1 MKIHG
6 ISGLSLLDY
15 PGRMAC
21 TVFTGHC
28 NFRCPFCHNAGL
40 VLNPNSEPVIPDEQV
55 FELLDK
61 RKGRLEG
68 VAITGG
74 EPTLNADLEEF
85 CSKVKERGLLVKL
98 DTNGTNPSTVKRLVE
113 AGLVDYIAMDIK
125 AAPGNYAKAAG
136 LASFDMEPIF
146 SSVDIIMGYGA
157 EKKTDYEFRTTVVGG
172 IHDET
177 DFEKIGK
184 WIKGA
189 KAYFLQ
195 GYRSSGEQIDAD
207 GLYTVPVET
216 MEHYRDILLPN
227 IPDTRLRG
235 VV

>member
-6 ISGLSLLDY
+6 ISGLSLLDF

-40 VLNPNSEPVIPDEQV
+40 VLNPNSEPVVPDEQV

-85 CSKVKERGLLVKL
+85 CAKVKERGLLVKL
-98 DTNGTNPSTVKRLVE
+98 DTNGTNPLVIKRLVE

-136 LASFDMEPIF
+136 LASFDMEPVF

-157 EKKTDYEFRTTVVGG
+157 KEKTDYEFRTTVVGG
-172 IHDET
+172 IHEEA
-177 DFEKIGK
+177 DFEKIGN

-195 GYRSSGEQIDAD
+195 GYRPSGAQIDAD
-207 GLYTVPVET
+207 GLYIVPVET
-216 MEHYRDILLPN
+216 MEHYREILLPN

>member
-40 VLNPNSEPVIPDEQV
+40 VLNPNSEPLIPDERV

-74 EPTLNADLEEF
+74 EPTLNTDLEEF
-85 CSKVKERGLLVKL
+85 CAKVKARGLLVKL
-98 DTNGTNPSTVKRLVE
+98 DTNGTNPSVIKKLVE

-157 EKKTDYEFRTTVVGG
+157 EKKTDYKFRTTVVGG

-177 DFEKIGK
+177 DFEKIGN

-195 GYRSSGEQIDAD
+195 GYRSSGEQIDAE
-207 GLYTVPVET
+207 GLYTVPVEI
-216 MEHYRDILLPN
+216 MEHYREILLPN

>member
-1 MKIHG
+1 
-6 ISGLSLLDY
+6 
-15 PGRMAC
+15 
-21 TVFTGHC
+21 
-28 NFRCPFCHNAGL
+28 
-40 VLNPNSEPVIPDEQV
+40 VI
-55 FELLDK
+55 
-61 RKGRLEG
+61 
-68 VAITGG
+68 
-74 EPTLNADLEEF
+74 
-85 CSKVKERGLLVKL
+85 
-98 DTNGTNPSTVKRLVE
+98 KRLVE

-136 LASFDMEPIF
+136 LGSFDMEPAF

-172 IHDET
+172 IHDES
-177 DFEKIGK
+177 DFEKIGN

-195 GYRSSGEQIDAD
+195 GYRSSGAQIAAD

-216 MEHYRDILLPN
+216 MEHYREILLPN
-227 IPDTRLRG
+227 VPDTQLRG